1 VRGLGYGAPVM
12 TSTHRLRAVG
22 RHDTARVLAFLGAHA
37 VPGVEAWDGAR
48 WTTSLRLPGGPAV
61 AQVERAPAGA
71 GAALVQVRLH
81 LTDPADETLA
91 IERLRHALDLDSDVA
106 DAERILGAD
115 EVIGALVRSRPG
127 LRVPGTTDPWETL
140 VRTVI
145 GQQVSVVGARTVTA
159 VLVQAAGRPLPAA
172 LRSIAPGLTHL
183 FPDPHAVAALPVD
196 TPALRMPR
204 SRASAVLAAADAFCG
219 TELPSRTALLA
230 LPGIGPWTVDYLDVR
245 ARRDPD
251 VLLATDLAV
260 RRAVERLGHD
270 GSPRALR
277 ELGRRWAPHR
287 SLAMLHLWAE
297 YLSL

>member
-1 VRGLGYGAPVM
+1 MLGYGAPVR

-37 VPGVEAWDGAR
+37 VPGVETWDGAR

-61 AQVERAPAGA
+61 AQVERAPAAA

-81 LTDPADETLA
+81 LTDPADESLA

-106 DAERILGAD
+106 AAERILGAD
-115 EVIGALVRSRPG
+115 GVIGALVRSRPG

-145 GQQVSVVGARTVTA
+145 GQQVSVAGARTVTGA
-159 VLVQAAGRPLPAA
+159 LVPGVGRPLPTA
-172 LRSIAPGLTHL
+172 LRAKAPGLTHV
-183 FPDPHAVAALPVD
+183 FPGPRAVASLPAD

-204 SRASAVLAAADAFCG
+204 SRARAVLAAADAFCV

-230 LPGIGPWTVDYLDVR
+230 LPGIGPWTVGYLDLR

-251 VLLATDLAV
+251 LLLTTDLAV

-277 ELGRRWAPHR
+277 ELGGRWAPHR
-287 SLAMLHLWAE
+287 SLAMLHLWSE